1 MKRNIMSRKPLIFI
15 ALLALGSLSSNSI
28 FAQRV
33 VSVGGTV
40 TEIVYLLGADKL
52 LVASD
57 TSSIY
62 PDAANHMPKVG
73 YQRTLSAEGVLSV
86 HPELLLIT
94 PAAGPEKVLQ
104 QLKDTDVKIVSV
116 DAPDTKQGIL
126 DKVSQVAL
134 ALNQESAGKQAIN
147 DIKQAFNQLTIP
159 ESWSKRPPRLLFIL
173 QMGGAPMVAG
183 QGTAPDALF
192 HLAGASNAVS
202 SIKGYKAL
210 TPEAILLAQ
219 PDAIVVTQQ
228 GLTRAG
234 EQAIWS
240 LPGMA
245 STPAAKAQ
253 RLIPLDALLA
263 LGLGPRTP
271 QAIQL
276 IHQQLEDWA
285 P

>member
-1 MKRNIMSRKPLIFI
+1 MSRKPLIFV
-15 ALLALGSLSSNSI
+15 ALLALASLSSTFS

-40 TEIVYLLGADKL
+40 TEIVYLLGAQNQ

-62 PDAANHMPKVG
+62 PDTANQMPKVG

-94 PAAGPEKVLQ
+94 PAAGPAKVLQ
-104 QLKDTDVKIVSV
+104 QLKDTDIRIVSI

-134 ALNQESAGKQAIN
+134 ALNQEAAGKQAID
-147 DIKQAFNQLTIP
+147 DIKQAFNKLTTP

-192 HLAGASNAVS
+192 HLAGANNAVS
-202 SIKGYKAL
+202 SISGYKAL

-219 PDAIVVTQQ
+219 PDAIIVTQQ

-234 EQAIWS
+234 EKAIWS

-253 RLIPLDALLA
+253 RLISLDALLA

-271 QAIQL
+271 QAIQY
-276 IHQQLEDWA
+276 IHQQLKDWT

>member
-1 MKRNIMSRKPLIFI
+1 MSRKLLIFVT
-15 ALLALGSLSSNSI
+15 LMVLGSLSSTFS

-33 VSVGGTV
+33 VSIGGTV
-40 TEIVYLLGADKL
+40 TEIVYLLGADKQ

-62 PDAANHMPKVG
+62 PDKANQMPKVG

-94 PAAGPEKVLQ
+94 PAAGPAKVLQ
-104 QLKDTDVKIVSV
+104 QLKDTGVKIVTIDS
-116 DAPDTKQGIL
+116 PDTKQGIF
-126 DKVSQVAL
+126 DKVSQVAQ
-134 ALNQESAGKQAIN
+134 ALDQEIAGKQAI
-147 DIKQAFNQLTIP
+147 DSIKQAFDELAIP
-159 ESWSKRPPRLLFIL
+159 ESWKKRPPRLLFVL

-192 HLAGASNAVS
+192 HLAGAINAVNT
-202 SIKGYKAL
+202 INGYKAL

-253 RLIPLDALLA
+253 RLISLDALLA

-271 QAIQL
+271 QAIQF

>member
-1 MKRNIMSRKPLIFI
+1 MSRKPLIFVT
-15 ALLALGSLSSNSI
+15 LMVLGSLSSTFS

-33 VSVGGTV
+33 VSIGGTV
-40 TEIVYLLGADKL
+40 TEIVYLLGADKQ

-62 PDAANHMPKVG
+62 PDKANQMPKVG

-94 PAAGPEKVLQ
+94 PAAGPAKVLQ
-104 QLKDTDVKIVSV
+104 QLKDTGVKIVTIDS
-116 DAPDTKQGIL
+116 PDTKQGIF
-126 DKVSQVAL
+126 DKVSQVAQ
-134 ALNQESAGKQAIN
+134 ALDQEIAGKQAI
-147 DIKQAFNQLTIP
+147 DSIKQAFDELAIP
-159 ESWSKRPPRLLFIL
+159 ESWKKRPPRLLFVL

-192 HLAGASNAVS
+192 HLAGAINAVNT
-202 SIKGYKAL
+202 INGYKAL

-253 RLIPLDALLA
+253 RLISLDALLA

-271 QAIQL
+271 QAIQFM
-276 IHQQLEDWA
+276 HQQLEDWA

>member
-1 MKRNIMSRKPLIFI
+1 MKRNIMRQKPLIFVV
-15 ALLALGSLSSNSI
+15 LLALASLSSSAS

-40 TEIVYLLGADKL
+40 TEIVYLLDAQNQ

-62 PDAANHMPKVG
+62 PDAANKIPKVG

-94 PAAGPEKVLQ
+94 PAAGPAKVLQ
-104 QLKDTDVKIVSV
+104 QLKDTNIEIVSV
-116 DAPDTKQGIL
+116 DAPDSKQGIL

-134 ALNQESAGKQAIN
+134 ALNQEEAGKQAVD
-147 DIKQAFNQLTIP
+147 DIQQAFDKLTTP
-159 ESWSKRPPRLLFIL
+159 KAWSKRPPRLLFVL

-202 SIKGYKAL
+202 SIKGYKPL

-228 GLTRAG
+228 GRTRAS
-234 EQAIWS
+234 EEAIWS

-253 RLIPLDALLA
+253 RLVTLDALLA

-271 QAIQL
+271 HAIEL

>member
-1 MKRNIMSRKPLIFI
+1 
-15 ALLALGSLSSNSI
+15 
-28 FAQRV
+28 
-33 VSVGGTV
+33 
-40 TEIVYLLGADKL
+40 
-52 LVASD
+52 
-57 TSSIY
+57 
-62 PDAANHMPKVG
+62 
-73 YQRTLSAEGVLSV
+73 LSV

-94 PAAGPEKVLQ
+94 PSAGPAKVLQ
-104 QLKDTDVKIVSV
+104 QLKDTGVKIVTIDS
-116 DAPDTKQGIL
+116 PDTKQGIF
-126 DKVSQVAL
+126 DKVSQVAH
-134 ALNQESAGKQAIN
+134 ALDQEIAGKQAI
-147 DIKQAFNQLTIP
+147 DGIKQAFDELAIP
-159 ESWSKRPPRLLFIL
+159 ESWKKRPPRLLFVL

-192 HLAGASNAVS
+192 HLAGAINAVNT
-202 SIKGYKAL
+202 INGYKAL

-253 RLIPLDALLA
+253 RLISLDALLA

-271 QAIQL
+271 QSIQF

>member
-1 MKRNIMSRKPLIFI
+1 MKRQPLIFL
-15 ALLALGSLSSNSI
+15 ALLVLGSLTSTFSV
-28 FAQRV
+28 AQRV

-40 TEIVYLLGADKL
+40 TEIVYLLDAQNQ

-62 PDAANHMPKVG
+62 PDAATQMPKVG

-86 HPELLLIT
+86 RPELLLIT
-94 PAAGPEKVLQ
+94 PAAGPAKVLQ
-104 QLKDTDVKIVSV
+104 QLKDTDIKIVSI

-126 DKVSQVAL
+126 DKVAQVAL
-134 ALNQESAGKQAIN
+134 ALDKEMAGKQAIDN
-147 DIKQAFNQLTIP
+147 IQQAFDQLSTP
-159 ESWSKRPPRLLFIL
+159 KSWAKHPPRLLFVL

-183 QGTAPDALF
+183 KGTAPDTLF
-192 HLAGASNAVS
+192 HLAGATNAVS
-202 SIKGYKAL
+202 NIKGYKAL
-210 TPEAILLAQ
+210 TPEAILLAR

-245 STPAAKAQ
+245 STAEKAQ
-253 RLIPLDALLA
+253 RLISLDALLA

>member
-1 MKRNIMSRKPLIFI
+1 MSRKLLIFVT
-15 ALLALGSLSSNSI
+15 LMVLGSLSSTFS

-33 VSVGGTV
+33 VSIGGTV
-40 TEIVYLLGADKL
+40 TEIVYLLGADKQ

-62 PDAANHMPKVG
+62 PDKANQMSKVG

-94 PAAGPEKVLQ
+94 PSAGPAKVLQ
-104 QLKDTDVKIVSV
+104 QLKDTGVKIVTIDS
-116 DAPDTKQGIL
+116 PDTKQGIF
-126 DKVSQVAL
+126 DKVSQVAH
-134 ALNQESAGKQAIN
+134 ALDQEIAGKQAI
-147 DIKQAFNQLTIP
+147 DSIKQAFDELAIP
-159 ESWSKRPPRLLFIL
+159 ESWKKRPPRLLFVL

-192 HLAGASNAVS
+192 HLAGAINAVNT
-202 SIKGYKAL
+202 INGYKAL

-253 RLIPLDALLA
+253 RLISLDALLA

-271 QAIQL
+271 QAIQF

>member
-1 MKRNIMSRKPLIFI
+1 MSRKPLIFVT
-15 ALLALGSLSSNSI
+15 LMVLGSLSSTFS

-33 VSVGGTV
+33 VSIGGTV
-40 TEIVYLLGADKL
+40 TEIVYLLGADKQ

-62 PDAANHMPKVG
+62 PDKANQMPKVG

-94 PAAGPEKVLQ
+94 PAAGPAKVLQ
-104 QLKDTDVKIVSV
+104 QLKDTGVKIVTIDS
-116 DAPDTKQGIL
+116 PDTKQGIF
-126 DKVSQVAL
+126 DKVSQVAH
-134 ALNQESAGKQAIN
+134 ALDQEIAGKQAI
-147 DIKQAFNQLTIP
+147 DSIKQAFDELAIP
-159 ESWSKRPPRLLFIL
+159 ESWKKRPPRLLFVL

-192 HLAGASNAVS
+192 HLAGAINAVNT
-202 SIKGYKAL
+202 INGYKAL

-253 RLIPLDALLA
+253 RLISLDALLA

-271 QAIQL
+271 QAIQF

>member
-1 MKRNIMSRKPLIFI
+1 MSRKLLIFVT
-15 ALLALGSLSSNSI
+15 LMVLGSLSSTFS

-33 VSVGGTV
+33 VSIGGTV
-40 TEIVYLLGADKL
+40 TEIVYLLGADKQ

-62 PDAANHMPKVG
+62 PDKANQMPKVG

-94 PAAGPEKVLQ
+94 PAAGPAKVLQ
-104 QLKDTDVKIVSV
+104 QLKETGVNVVSI
-116 DAPDTKQGIL
+116 DAPDTKQGIF
-126 DKVSQVAL
+126 DKVSQVAH
-134 ALNQESAGKQAIN
+134 ALNLDIAGKQAID
-147 DIKQAFNQLTIP
+147 DIKQDFDELAIP
-159 ESWSKRPPRLLFIL
+159 EAWKKRPPRLLFVL

-192 HLAGASNAVS
+192 HLAGATNTVSN
-202 SIKGYKAL
+202 IKGYKAL

-228 GLTRAG
+228 GLTRAS

-253 RLIPLDALLA
+253 RLISLDALLA

-271 QAIQL
+271 QAIEL

>member
-1 MKRNIMSRKPLIFI
+1 MSRKPLIFVT
-15 ALLALGSLSSNSI
+15 LMVLGSLSSTFS

-33 VSVGGTV
+33 VSIGGTV
-40 TEIVYLLGADKL
+40 TEIVYLLGADKQ

-62 PDAANHMPKVG
+62 PDKANQMPKVG

-94 PAAGPEKVLQ
+94 PAAGPAKVLQ
-104 QLKDTDVKIVSV
+104 QLKDTGVKIVTIDS
-116 DAPDTKQGIL
+116 PDTKQGIF
-126 DKVSQVAL
+126 DKVSQVAQ
-134 ALNQESAGKQAIN
+134 ALDQEIAGKQAI
-147 DIKQAFNQLTIP
+147 DSIKQAFDELAIP
-159 ESWSKRPPRLLFIL
+159 ESWKKRPPRLLFVL

-192 HLAGASNAVS
+192 HLAGAINAVNN
-202 SIKGYKAL
+202 INGYKAL

-228 GLTRAG
+228 GLTRAS

-253 RLIPLDALLA
+253 RLISLDALLA

-271 QAIQL
+271 QAIQF

>member
-1 MKRNIMSRKPLIFI
+1 MSRKLLIFVT
-15 ALLALGSLSSNSI
+15 LMVLGSLSSTFS

-33 VSVGGTV
+33 VSIGGTV
-40 TEIVYLLGADKL
+40 TEIVYLLGADKQ

-62 PDAANHMPKVG
+62 PDKANQMPKVG

-94 PAAGPEKVLQ
+94 PSAGPAKVLQ
-104 QLKDTDVKIVSV
+104 QLKDTGVKIVTIDS
-116 DAPDTKQGIL
+116 PDTKQGIF
-126 DKVSQVAL
+126 DKVSQVAH
-134 ALNQESAGKQAIN
+134 ALDQEIAGKQAI
-147 DIKQAFNQLTIP
+147 DGIKQAFDELAIP
-159 ESWSKRPPRLLFIL
+159 ESWKKRPPRLLFVL

-192 HLAGASNAVS
+192 HLAGAINAVNT
-202 SIKGYKAL
+202 INGYKAL

-253 RLIPLDALLA
+253 RLISLDALLA

-271 QAIQL
+271 QAIQF

>member
-1 MKRNIMSRKPLIFI
+1 MSRKLLIFVT
-15 ALLALGSLSSNSI
+15 LMVLGSLSSTFS

-33 VSVGGTV
+33 VSIGGTV
-40 TEIVYLLGADKL
+40 TEIVYLLGADKQ

-62 PDAANHMPKVG
+62 PDKANQMPKVG

-94 PAAGPEKVLQ
+94 PAAGPGKVLQ
-104 QLKDTDVKIVSV
+104 QLKDTGVKIVTIDS
-116 DAPDTKQGIL
+116 PDTKQGIF
-126 DKVSQVAL
+126 DKVSQVAH
-134 ALNQESAGKQAIN
+134 ALDQEIAGKQAI
-147 DIKQAFNQLTIP
+147 DSIKQAFDELAIP
-159 ESWSKRPPRLLFIL
+159 ESWKKRPPRLLFVL

-192 HLAGASNAVS
+192 HLAGAINAVNT
-202 SIKGYKAL
+202 INGYKAL

-253 RLIPLDALLA
+253 RLISLDALLA

-271 QAIQL
+271 QAIQF

>member
-1 MKRNIMSRKPLIFI
+1 MSRKLLIFVT
-15 ALLALGSLSSNSI
+15 LMVLGSLSSTFS

-33 VSVGGTV
+33 VSIGGTV
-40 TEIVYLLGADKL
+40 TEIVYLLGADKQ

-62 PDAANHMPKVG
+62 PDKANQMPKVG

-94 PAAGPEKVLQ
+94 PAAGPAKVLQ
-104 QLKDTDVKIVSV
+104 QLKDTGVKIVTIDS
-116 DAPDTKQGIL
+116 PDTKQGIF
-126 DKVSQVAL
+126 DKVSQVAH
-134 ALNQESAGKQAIN
+134 ALDQEIAGKQAI
-147 DIKQAFNQLTIP
+147 DSIRQAFDELAIP
-159 ESWSKRPPRLLFIL
+159 ESWKKRPPRLLFVL

-192 HLAGASNAVS
+192 HLAGAINAVNT
-202 SIKGYKAL
+202 INGYKAL

-219 PDAIVVTQQ
+219 PDAIVVAQQ

-253 RLIPLDALLA
+253 RLISLDALLA

-271 QAIQL
+271 QAIQF

>member
-1 MKRNIMSRKPLIFI
+1 MSRKLLIFVT
-15 ALLALGSLSSNSI
+15 LMVLGSLSSTFS

-33 VSVGGTV
+33 VSIGGTV
-40 TEIVYLLGADKL
+40 TEIVYLLGADKQ

-62 PDAANHMPKVG
+62 PDKANQMPKVG

-94 PAAGPEKVLQ
+94 PAAGPAKVLQ
-104 QLKDTDVKIVSV
+104 QLKDTGVKIVTIDS
-116 DAPDTKQGIL
+116 PDTKQGIF
-126 DKVSQVAL
+126 DKVSQVAH
-134 ALNQESAGKQAIN
+134 ALDQEIAGKQAI
-147 DIKQAFNQLTIP
+147 DSIKQAFDELAIP
-159 ESWSKRPPRLLFIL
+159 ESWKKRPPRLLFVL

-192 HLAGASNAVS
+192 HLAGAINAVNT
-202 SIKGYKAL
+202 INGYKAL

-253 RLIPLDALLA
+253 RLISLDALLA

-271 QAIQL
+271 QAIQF

>member
-1 MKRNIMSRKPLIFI
+1 MSRKPLIFVT
-15 ALLALGSLSSNSI
+15 LMVLGSLSSTFS

-33 VSVGGTV
+33 VSIGGTV
-40 TEIVYLLGADKL
+40 TEIVYLLGADKQ

-62 PDAANHMPKVG
+62 PDKANQMPKVG

-94 PAAGPEKVLQ
+94 PSAGPAKVLQ
-104 QLKDTDVKIVSV
+104 QLKDTGVKIVTIDS
-116 DAPDTKQGIL
+116 PDTKQGIF
-126 DKVSQVAL
+126 DKVSQVAQ
-134 ALNQESAGKQAIN
+134 ALDQEIAGKQAI
-147 DIKQAFNQLTIP
+147 DSIKQAFDELAIP
-159 ESWSKRPPRLLFIL
+159 ESWKKRPPRLLFVL

-192 HLAGASNAVS
+192 HLAGAINAVNT
-202 SIKGYKAL
+202 INGYKAL

-253 RLIPLDALLA
+253 RIISLDALLA

-271 QAIQL
+271 QAIQF

>member
-1 MKRNIMSRKPLIFI
+1 MSRKPLIFVT
-15 ALLALGSLSSNSI
+15 LMVLGSLSSTFS

-33 VSVGGTV
+33 VSIGGTV
-40 TEIVYLLGADKL
+40 TEIVYLLGADKQ

-62 PDAANHMPKVG
+62 PDKANQMPKVG

-94 PAAGPEKVLQ
+94 PSAGPAKVLQ
-104 QLKDTDVKIVSV
+104 QLKDTGVKIVTIDS
-116 DAPDTKQGIL
+116 PDTKQGIF
-126 DKVSQVAL
+126 DKVSQVAH
-134 ALNQESAGKQAIN
+134 ALDQAIAGKQAI
-147 DIKQAFNQLTIP
+147 DSIKQAFDELAIP
-159 ESWSKRPPRLLFIL
+159 ESWKKRPPRLLFVL
-173 QMGGAPMVAG
+173 QVGGAPMVAG

-192 HLAGASNAVS
+192 HLAGAINAVNT
-202 SIKGYKAL
+202 INGYKAL

-253 RLIPLDALLA
+253 RLISLDALLA

-271 QAIQL
+271 QAIQF

>member
-1 MKRNIMSRKPLIFI
+1 MSRKLLIFVT
-15 ALLALGSLSSNSI
+15 LMVLGSLSSTFS

-33 VSVGGTV
+33 VSIGGTV
-40 TEIVYLLGADKL
+40 TEIVYLLGADKQ

-62 PDAANHMPKVG
+62 PDKANQMPKVG

-94 PAAGPEKVLQ
+94 PSAGPAKVLQ
-104 QLKDTDVKIVSV
+104 QLKDTGVKIVTIDS
-116 DAPDTKQGIL
+116 PDTKQGIF
-126 DKVSQVAL
+126 DKVSQVAH
-134 ALNQESAGKQAIN
+134 ALDQEIAGKQAI
-147 DIKQAFNQLTIP
+147 DSIKQAFDELAIP
-159 ESWSKRPPRLLFIL
+159 ESWKKRPPRLLFVL

-192 HLAGASNAVS
+192 HLAGAINAVNT
-202 SIKGYKAL
+202 INGYKAL

-253 RLIPLDALLA
+253 RLISLDALLA

-271 QAIQL
+271 QAIQF

>member
-1 MKRNIMSRKPLIFI
+1 MSRKPLIFVT
-15 ALLALGSLSSNSI
+15 LMVLGSLSSTFS

-33 VSVGGTV
+33 VSIGGTV
-40 TEIVYLLGADKL
+40 TEIVYLLGADKQ

-62 PDAANHMPKVG
+62 PDKANQMPKVG

-94 PAAGPEKVLQ
+94 PSAGPAKVLQ
-104 QLKDTDVKIVSV
+104 QLKDTGVRIITIDS
-116 DAPDTKQGIL
+116 PDTKQGIF
-126 DKVSQVAL
+126 DKVSQVAQ
-134 ALNQESAGKQAIN
+134 ALDQEIAGKQAI
-147 DIKQAFNQLTIP
+147 DSIKQAFDELAIP
-159 ESWSKRPPRLLFIL
+159 ESWKKRPPRLLFVL

-192 HLAGASNAVS
+192 HLAGAINAVNT
-202 SIKGYKAL
+202 INGYKTL

-253 RLIPLDALLA
+253 RLISLDALLA

-271 QAIQL
+271 QAIQF

>member
-1 MKRNIMSRKPLIFI
+1 MSRKLLIFVT
-15 ALLALGSLSSNSI
+15 LMVLGSLSSTFS

-33 VSVGGTV
+33 VSIGGTV
-40 TEIVYLLGADKL
+40 TEIVYLLGADKQ

-62 PDAANHMPKVG
+62 PDKANQMPKVG

-94 PAAGPEKVLQ
+94 PSAGPAKVLQ
-104 QLKDTDVKIVSV
+104 QLKDTGVKIVTIDS
-116 DAPDTKQGIL
+116 PDTKQGIF
-126 DKVSQVAL
+126 DKVSQVAH
-134 ALNQESAGKQAIN
+134 ALDQEIAGKQAI
-147 DIKQAFNQLTIP
+147 DGIKQAFDELAIP
-159 ESWSKRPPRLLFIL
+159 ESWKKRPPRLLFVL

-192 HLAGASNAVS
+192 HLAGAINAVNT
-202 SIKGYKAL
+202 INGYKAL

-253 RLIPLDALLA
+253 RLISLDALLA

-271 QAIQL
+271 QSIQF